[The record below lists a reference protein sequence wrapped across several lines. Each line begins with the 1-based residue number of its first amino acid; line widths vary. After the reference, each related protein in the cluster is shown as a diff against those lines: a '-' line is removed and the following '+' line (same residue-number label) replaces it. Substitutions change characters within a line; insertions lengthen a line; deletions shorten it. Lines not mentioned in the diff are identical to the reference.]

1 MTDNN
6 TPHFVTSK
14 NFYGDNEYIEWLQ
27 EIKSRY
33 QAVRSRVALQA
44 NYEPWNLIGSWGVIL
59 YRKKQRQDGELVLST
74 NLALILGEPILT
86 LKVSL
91 FATFFT

>member
-14 NFYGDNEYIEWLQ
+14 NFYGDNEYIEWLR

-44 NYEPWNLIGSWGVIL
+44 NYGALEFNWLLGRDIVQ
-59 YRKKQRQDGELVLST
+59 KKAETR
-74 NLALILGEPILT
+74 
-86 LKVSL
+86 
-91 FATFFT
+91 

>member
-6 TPHFVTSK
+6 KPHFVISK
-14 NFYGDNEYIEWLQ
+14 NFHGDNEYIEWLR

-44 NYEPWNLIGSWGVIL
+44 NYGVLEFNWPWGATL
-59 YRKKQRQDGELVLST
+59 YKSKQRQDGVRWLSI
-74 NLALILGEPILT
+74 NLALTLEKPILM
-86 LKVSL
+86 
-91 FATFFT
+91 

>member
-6 TPHFVTSK
+6 KPHFVISK
-14 NFYGDNEYIEWLQ
+14 NFHGDNEYIEWLR

-44 NYEPWNLIGSWGVIL
+44 NYGALEFNWLLGRDIVQ
-59 YRKKQRQDGELVLST
+59 KQAEQDGVRGLSI
-74 NLALILGEPILT
+74 NLALTLEKPILM
-86 LKVSL
+86 
-91 FATFFT
+91 